1 MTPIST
7 FHLYSFNNSKF
18 NVEHVY
24 KQSTRC
30 IGAPAI
36 PYGPVLAL
44 SFPVFMERFDVDIR
58 LDTVMQSKGCKAKCP
73 LVVICLLEL
82 QLVDP
87 DVVATAF
94 QRTKCTILRAKKS
107 VC

>member
-1 MTPIST
+1 M
-7 FHLYSFNNSKF
+7 
-18 NVEHVY
+18 
-24 KQSTRC
+24 
-30 IGAPAI
+30 
-36 PYGPVLAL
+36 
-44 SFPVFMERFDVDIR
+44 DIR